1 MFNND
6 CYKQPTNSIYFTV
19 LSNTEVSYFEFLSK
33 VFNLVLVNKKSFW
46 LTWNRIS
53 PKRTLLKKFFSSKF
67 IATRSK
73 VPGYKKKRKKKNFF
87 LKIYDKFCYLI
98 QSIWKLIVDIRSIVL
113 TELIPYCCLLRLLY
127 KKLCLQTI
135 NTSH

>member
-33 VFNLVLVNKKSFW
+33 VFNLVLANKKVFDSLQTEF
-46 LTWNRIS
+46 RQS
-53 PKRTLLKKFFSSKF
+53 TLCQKKFFSSKF

-73 VPGYKKKRKKKNFF
+73 VPGYKKRRKKNFF